1 MDHLG
6 TALPSSLVHS
16 CFLRETGT
24 IILIKMKFFCVV
36 VIDECIQSTD
46 DVEYSYIKNLSCQLE
61 VYSRKVDR
69 ISRKIIYL
77 CFRRSF
83 QCAEIDITPICEIW
97 TVMYSVVVVTQ

>member
-36 VIDECIQSTD
+36 VIDECIRPTND
-46 DVEYSYIKNLSCQLE
+46 LEYAPIKNLSCQLE

-77 CFRRSF
+77 CFRRCF
-83 QCAEIDITPICEIW
+83 QNAEIDITPTCKILK
-97 TVMYSVVVVTQ
+97 VMTAAA